1 MRWVTGIL
9 FSVLGVLLLTQG
21 LHLRSIGEEKVDGN
35 GIGVYFLGMEINEKV
50 ARADIPSYANGFL
63 GSGTIF
69 LLLAVCLFVILLK
82 EKSTLK
88 PIQRKNHA

>member
-21 LHLRSIGEEKVDGN
+21 LHLRSMSLEEVDGN

-50 ARADIPSYANGFL
+50 ATADIQSYANGFL
-63 GSGTIF
+63 GTGTIF

-88 PIQRKNHA
+88 PIHRKNPA

>member
-1 MRWVTGIL
+1 MSL
-9 FSVLGVLLLTQG
+9 
-21 LHLRSIGEEKVDGN
+21 EEVDGN

-50 ARADIPSYANGFL
+50 ATADIQSYANGFL
-63 GSGTIF
+63 GTGTIF

-88 PIQRKNHA
+88 PIHRKNPA